1 MMYGVYRDEDGDLC
15 LGITDSFGYTMN
27 PTFWSTVYEGSRLDN
42 VVSDPEE
49 REGTRHILPL
59 EFFD

>member
-1 MMYGVYRDEDGDLC
+1 MMYDVYRDEDGDLC

-27 PTFWSTVYEGSRLDN
+27 PTFWSTIYEGSRLDT
-42 VVSDPEE
+42 VLTDSDRRKEV
-49 REGTRHILPL
+49 RHILPL